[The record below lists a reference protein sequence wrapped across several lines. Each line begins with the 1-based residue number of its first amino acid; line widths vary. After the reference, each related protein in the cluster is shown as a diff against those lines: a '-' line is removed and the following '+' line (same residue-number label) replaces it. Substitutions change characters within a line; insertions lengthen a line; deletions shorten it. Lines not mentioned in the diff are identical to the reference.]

1 MTEMSRRN
9 FLLTVAAGAAIPTL
23 VTAPR
28 IALAA
33 DFSFKIGHDLAE
45 SHPLHQRILEAAK
58 RIKDETGGRF
68 DLQVFA
74 NSQLGGDTDMLGQV
88 RSGAIEMAFMPD
100 MVLGTLVP
108 LASITGVGFAFGSY
122 PEVWKAMD
130 GDLGAT
136 IRKSINKTGLQVM
149 DRIWDNGFRQTTSN
163 VKPIKTPE
171 DMHGFK
177 IRVPSAPLWI
187 SMFKALG
194 ASPTAMNSS
203 ELYSALQTKVVEGQ
217 ENPLS
222 NIFTQKTYEVQKY
235 CSLTNHMWSGYWV
248 LMNGRA
254 WKGVPADIQQIVARH
269 INQAAIDQRSDV
281 EKLNVALEK
290 TLSEKGLT
298 FNRPQ
303 LKPFQ
308 EALAKAG
315 FYADWR
321 KKFGD
326 EAWSVLA
333 KYANG
338 LA

>member
-9 FLLTVAAGAAIPTL
+9 FLLAVAAGAAIPTL

-45 SHPLHQRILEAAK
+45 SHPLHQRIVEAGK
-58 RIKDETGGRF
+58 RIRDETGGRF

-74 NSQLGGDTDMLGQV
+74 NNQLGGDTDMLGQV

-108 LASITGVGFAFGSY
+108 LASITGVGFAFGGY

-130 GDLGAT
+130 GDLGTT
-136 IRKSINKTGLQVM
+136 IRKSVNKTGLQVM

-171 DMHGFK
+171 DMRGFK

-194 ASPTAMNSS
+194 AAPTAMNSS
-203 ELYSALQTKVVEGQ
+203 ELYSALQTRVVEGQ

-269 INQAAIDQRSDV
+269 INQAAVDQRSDV

-303 LKPFQ
+303 LQPFQ

-315 FYADWR
+315 FYAEWR

>member
-1 MTEMSRRN
+1 MSRRD
-9 FLLTVAAGAAIPTL
+9 FLRNMAAGAAVPAIAA
-23 VTAPR
+23 APR
-28 IALAA
+28 FALAA

-45 SHPLHQRILEAAK
+45 SHPLHQRIVEAAK
-58 RIKDETGGRF
+58 RIRDDTGSRF

-74 NSQLGGDTDMLGQV
+74 NNQLGGDTDMLGQV

-108 LASITGVGFAFGSY
+108 LASITGIGFAFGSY

-149 DRIWDNGFRQTTSN
+149 DRIWDNGFRQATSN
-163 VKPIKTPE
+163 VKPINAPE
-171 DMHGFK
+171 DMRGFK

-194 ASPTAMNSS
+194 AAPTAMNSS

-269 INQAAIDQRSDV
+269 INQAAVDQRSDV

-290 TLSEKGLT
+290 TLSGKGLA

-315 FYADWR
+315 FYAEWR

>member
-9 FLLTVAAGAAIPTL
+9 FLLAAAAGAAIPTL

-45 SHPLHQRILEAAK
+45 SHPLHQRIVEAAK

-108 LASITGVGFAFGSY
+108 LASITGIGFAFGSY

-136 IRKSINKTGLQVM
+136 IRKSVNKTGLQVM

-171 DMHGFK
+171 DMRGFK

-187 SMFKALG
+187 SMFKALS
-194 ASPTAMNSS
+194 AAPTAMNSS

-254 WKGVPADIQQIVARH
+254 WKGVPPDIQQIVARH
-269 INQAAIDQRSDV
+269 INQAAVDQRSDV

-315 FYADWR
+315 FYAEWR